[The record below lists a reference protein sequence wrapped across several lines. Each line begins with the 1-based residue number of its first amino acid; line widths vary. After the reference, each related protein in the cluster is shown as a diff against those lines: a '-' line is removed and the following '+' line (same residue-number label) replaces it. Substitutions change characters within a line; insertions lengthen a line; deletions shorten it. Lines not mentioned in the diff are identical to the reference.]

1 MLNRAG
7 APGQISMAELEKVL
21 GQRPDLVIPFLPK
34 QFANAAILGT
44 PAVTGNRRVAA
55 AIGLPARARFPV
67 RSLHGPPSSTGFS
80 VDEHLRTTFRNGDGD
95 WNCRCR
101 AGGSEKRR
109 SSFQAP
115 RPLLCPAPF
124 ATPVPAVPM
133 LRLDPDGGAK
143 RSRSAAAE
151 QVRAAVLKR
160 IDPAMTAA
168 MPRDV
173 LRVQL
178 QAMIDEAAS
187 EERAQLNS
195 REQAALAAD
204 LVDDMLGL
212 GPIEPLLAR
221 TDITEIMVN
230 GPNMVWVEIG
240 GRLVLTDITFRD
252 EGQLLNVCRRIVG
265 AVGRRV
271 DESSPICDARLQDG
285 SRVSVVIPPL
295 ALDGPTLTIRK
306 FAKER
311 LTLEKLI
318 GFKAMS
324 RECATLL
331 SIASRC
337 RCNILVSGGT
347 GSGKTT
353 LLNCLTGPI
362 DHGERIITIEDSAEL
377 QLQQP
382 HVVRLETR
390 PAQRR
395 GYRRNLHARP
405 RQGQP
410 AYAARTHH
418 HRRGARSG
426 GDRPAAGHEHG
437 PPRIDGNRSRQL
449 RPRGAEPHREHGRD
463 GGRQPSAPDGPRTDR
478 NGHQPD
484 RPGRPPA
491 RRQPQGGAGQRGGR
505 HGG

>member
-1 MLNRAG
+1 
-7 APGQISMAELEKVL
+7 
-21 GQRPDLVIPFLPK
+21 
-34 QFANAAILGT
+34 
-44 PAVTGNRRVAA
+44 
-55 AIGLPARARFPV
+55 
-67 RSLHGPPSSTGFS
+67 
-80 VDEHLRTTFRNGDGD
+80 
-95 WNCRCR
+95 
-101 AGGSEKRR
+101 
-109 SSFQAP
+109 
-115 RPLLCPAPF
+115 
-124 ATPVPAVPM
+124 
-133 LRLDPDGGAK
+133 
-143 RSRSAAAE
+143 
-151 QVRAAVLKR
+151 
-160 IDPAMTAA
+160 
-168 MPRDV
+168 
-173 LRVQL
+173 
-178 QAMIDEAAS
+178 MIDEAAS

-295 ALDGPTLTIRK
+295 SLDGPTLTIRK

-324 RECATLL
+324 QECATLL

-353 LLNCLTGPI
+353 LLNCVTGPI
-362 DHGERIITIEDSAEL
+362 DRWRAHHHHRGLGRTAAPAAARRSPGDAA
-377 QLQQP
+377 
-382 HVVRLETR
+382 
-390 PAQRR
+390 AQRR
-395 GYRRNLHARP
+395 GHGRSLHARP
-405 RQGQP
+405 CQGQS
-410 AYAARTHH
+410 AYAARAHH
-418 HRRGARSG
+418 HR
-426 GDRPAAGHEHG
+426 
-437 PPRIDGNRSRQL
+437 
-449 RPRGAEPHREHGRD
+449 
-463 GGRQPSAPDGPRTDR
+463 
-478 NGHQPD
+478 
-484 RPGRPPA
+484 
-491 RRQPQGGAGQRGGR
+491 
-505 HGG
+505 

>member
-1 MLNRAG
+1 
-7 APGQISMAELEKVL
+7 
-21 GQRPDLVIPFLPK
+21 
-34 QFANAAILGT
+34 
-44 PAVTGNRRVAA
+44 
-55 AIGLPARARFPV
+55 
-67 RSLHGPPSSTGFS
+67 
-80 VDEHLRTTFRNGDGD
+80 
-95 WNCRCR
+95 
-101 AGGSEKRR
+101 
-109 SSFQAP
+109 
-115 RPLLCPAPF
+115 
-124 ATPVPAVPM
+124 M
-133 LRLDPDGGAK
+133 LRLDTDGGAK

-168 MPRDV
+168 TTRDM

-195 REQAALAAD
+195 REQAALAAE

-230 GPNMVWVEIG
+230 GPNMVWVEIA
-240 GRLVLTDITFRD
+240 GRLILTDITFRD

-390 PAQRR
+390 PPSIEGTGEISMRALVKASLRM
-395 GYRRNLHARP
+395 RP
-405 RQGQP
+405 
-410 AYAARTHH
+410 
-418 HRRGARSG
+418 
-426 GDRPAAGHEHG
+426 E
-437 PPRIDGNRSRQL
+437 RIIIGEV
-449 RPRGAEPHREHGRD
+449 RGAEAIDLLQAMNTGHPGSMGTVHANSAREALSRIESMVAMGAANL
-463 GGRQPSAPDGPRTDR
+463 PSPDGAGTDR
-478 NGHQPD
+478 LGHQPD

-491 RRQPQGGAGQRGGR
+491 RWQPQGGPGQRGGR
-505 HGG
+505 HGRRRGHPAGPLRVPAGGRRHRRQGYRHRTSRPVFAPVSGRRRGPGVWRRSWGPHSVSGSGGHEREDSF